1 MQSFGDLKCPAQDK
15 MSPRDT
21 KCPSDISGQNR
32 TYKKPRTELIRDAS
46 QARSLFY
53 IMPRKRKHCPI
64 CGKRNLLKVS
74 THLADIHELSS
85 VQRQPFLIRAKVTP

>member
-1 MQSFGDLKCPAQDK
+1 MQSFGDLKCPARDK

-21 KCPSDISGQNR
+21 KCPSDISG
-32 TYKKPRTELIRDAS
+32 TPSTELIRDGS